1 MRPTRGRKDRP
12 CKMDLFETDHA
23 RWICSKALLRAAAAK
38 ADHARWFC
46 LKVLLRTAAVFES
59 PLEDS
64 SRVCFTGLQRRA
76 GLT

>member
-23 RWICSKALLRAAAAK
+23 RWICLKALLRAAAAK
-38 ADHARWFC
+38 ADHARWF
-46 LKVLLRTAAVFES
+46 LLES

-64 SRVCFTGLQRRA
+64 SCVCFTGLQRPA

>member
-46 LKVLLRTAAVFES
+46 LKVLLRTVAVFVSRGYSGELAS
-59 PLEDS
+59 LEATEGCS
-64 SRVCFTGLQRRA
+64 
-76 GLT
+76 